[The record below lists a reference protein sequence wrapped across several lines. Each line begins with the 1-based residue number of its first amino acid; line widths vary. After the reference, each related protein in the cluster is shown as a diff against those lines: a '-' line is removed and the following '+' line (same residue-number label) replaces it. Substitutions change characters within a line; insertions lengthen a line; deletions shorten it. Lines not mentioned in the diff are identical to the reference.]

1 MCMVNRLTGGRH
13 THSDS
18 NPDSDL
24 LNWVTEIWTGT
35 GGATPGIHGSS
46 EDPYMHISPV
56 YTTDSTV
63 AMNVALGGTQWAG
76 VDSPVVYLH
85 CTIIFAATAVV

>member
-35 GGATPGIHGSS
+35 GGATPGIDGKLRRFIHAHPTS
-46 EDPYMHISPV
+46 I
-56 YTTDSTV
+56 
-63 AMNVALGGTQWAG
+63 
-76 VDSPVVYLH
+76 LH
-85 CTIIFAATAVV
+85 